1 MRPMPEDLPQ
11 GLATLW
17 GLREKPQRRSGLSID
32 AVVEAAIALADEDG
46 LAAVSMARVAKR
58 LGFTTMALYRHVESK
73 DALLLLMVNQAAAA
87 PPPPVEGEAWRP
99 ALERWCSALR
109 DGLARHPWVLDI
121 PIGGPPATPAQI
133 AWMEGGFRALEH
145 TGLSEQEKGAVVLML
160 NGQVFWEARVAVEL
174 GRSGGTIEMSAAF
187 IDRVTDGDRFPAVRR
202 ALDAGI
208 FEDDSAEQDLAFGVK
223 LALDGVERLV
233 EARS

>member
-1 MRPMPEDLPQ
+1 MPEDLPQ
-11 GLATLW
+11 GLATIW

-32 AVVEAAIALADEDG
+32 AVVGAAIALADEDG

-73 DALLLLMVNQAAAA
+73 DELLLLMTNQATGA
-87 PPPPVEGEAWRP
+87 PPPPVEGEGWRA
-99 ALERWCSALR
+99 ALERWCAALR
-109 DGLARHPWVLDI
+109 DGLAEHPWVLDL
-121 PIGGPPATPAQI
+121 PIGGPPMTPAQI
-133 AWMEGGFRALEH
+133 AWMEGGFRVLEP

-160 NGQVFWEARVAVEL
+160 NGQVFWEARVAAEL
-174 GRSGGTIEMSAAF
+174 GRSGGAAVQKTAAF
-187 IDRVTDGDRFPAVRR
+187 IDRVADGQRFPAVRR

-233 EARS
+233 ERRSR

>member
-1 MRPMPEDLPQ
+1 MPEDLPQ

-32 AVVEAAIALADEDG
+32 AVVDAAIALADEDG

-73 DALLLLMVNQAAAA
+73 DELLLLMTNRAIGEPPA
-87 PPPPVEGEAWRP
+87 PRDEAWRP
-99 ALERWCSALR
+99 ALERWCAALR
-109 DGLARHPWVLDI
+109 DGLAVHPWVLDL

-133 AWMEGGFRALEH
+133 AWMEGGFRALER

-160 NGQVFWEARVAVEL
+160 NGQVFWEARVAAEL
-174 GRSGGTIEMSAAF
+174 GRSGGTAGMTASF
-187 IDRVTDGDRFPAVRR
+187 IDRVTDAERFPAVRR

-233 EARS
+233 EAR